1 MEDIL
6 KEKRL
11 EEWHA
16 YWLAE
21 QIIWFKSIGLD
32 KIKIREHM
40 KDELSHYSS
49 ATFDIDYEYPFG
61 SKEIAGIANR
71 GQFDLKES

>member
-1 MEDIL
+1 M
-6 KEKRL
+6 

-21 QIIWFKSIGLD
+21 QIKWYYSLNLFE
-32 KIKIREHM
+32 IKIREHK

-49 ATFDIDYEYPFG
+49 ATFDVDYEYPFG
-61 SKEIAGIANR
+61 SVELEEMQIEANMI
-71 GQFDLKES
+71 

>member
-1 MEDIL
+1 MEELL
-6 KEKRL
+6 KEKKL

-21 QIIWFKSIGLD
+21 QILWLRSIGLTE
-32 KIKIREHM
+32 IKIREHM

-61 SKEIAGIANR
+61 SKEVAGIANQR
-71 GQFDLKES
+71 TI